1 MPIPALRTIAMKRFA
16 STSLLSMLL
25 CTLAAC
31 GGGKGR
37 DGVAANGEA
46 GATDLPAPAAAS
58 GAVTGNSS
66 VGAQGDPVSLGE
78 GPAPQAPRLEDMPLD
93 ANPEVGLGPALGA
106 DGLPLPPDE
115 QPATE
120 PDADDAIAAVRDY
133 YAAINA
139 RSYGRAYALWSGG
152 GGASG
157 QSPQQFAEGFAST
170 EGVSVELQSPGPVD
184 AGAGQRYIQVPV
196 SVAATQRD
204 GSVRRYAGSYTLR
217 RSVVDGST
225 SEQRAWRIQSADLRE
240 VQP

>member
-1 MPIPALRTIAMKRFA
+1 MMRKRFVPALALCMV
-16 STSLLSMLL
+16 LSA
-25 CTLAAC
+25 LAAC
-31 GGGKGR
+31 GGGKER
-37 DGVAANGEA
+37 DGAAGNGEA
-46 GATDLPAPAAAS
+46 GATDLPAPADAS

-66 VGAQGDPVSLGE
+66 VGTQGDPVSLGQ
-78 GPAPQAPRLEDMPLD
+78 GPAPQAPRLEDMPVEG
-93 ANPEVGLGPALGA
+93 NPEVGLGPALGA
-106 DGLPLPPDE
+106 DGLPLPPEE
-115 QPATE
+115 QPAAE
-120 PDADDAIAAVRDY
+120 PGADDAVAAVRDY

-139 RSYGRAYALWSGG
+139 RSYGRAYALWAGG

-157 QSPQQFAEGFAST
+157 QSPQQFADGFAGT

-184 AGAGQRYIQVPV
+184 AGAGQRYVQVPV

-225 SEQRAWRIQSADLRE
+225 PEQRAWRIQSADLRE